1 MERFEQEYES
11 ELMYEEQNEEFQITD
26 AKTADWAIGKIAEER
41 KRRDFFVDC
50 AKAEIEKLKQQIED
64 AERKCEN
71 ATNFLS
77 GKLGQ
82 FLELEEV
89 PKKKA
94 TTQWSVQLP
103 AGKIV
108 KKLAKKEYVMADGG
122 AVTSAKSNETFLA
135 EVREIDPAF
144 IKTKEEVDWSAL
156 KKKLTMDDDGG
167 VMLKDT
173 GEYIDSLTTKETLP
187 SIEIKIND

>member
-11 ELMYEEQNEEFQITD
+11 ELMYEEQDEEFQIKD

-71 ATNFLS
+71 ATNYLS

-89 PKKKA
+89 PKKKT
-94 TTQWSVQLP
+94 TTQWLVQLP

-108 KKLAKKEYVMADGG
+108 KKLAKKEYIMADGG
-122 AVTSAKSNETFLA
+122 AVTSAKSNEAFLA

-144 IKTKEEVDWSAL
+144 IKTKEEVDLSAL
-156 KKKLTMDDDGG
+156 KKKLTMDEDGG
-167 VMLKDT
+167 VLLKDT
-173 GEYIDSLTTKETLP
+173 GEYIESLTTQETLP

>member
-11 ELMYEEQNEEFQITD
+11 ELMYEEQDEEFQIKD

-71 ATNFLS
+71 ATNYLS

-108 KKLAKKEYVMADGG
+108 KKLAKKEYIMADGG
-122 AVTSAKSNETFLA
+122 AVTSAKSNEAFLA

-156 KKKLTMDDDGG
+156 KKKLTMDEDGG
-167 VMLKDT
+167 VLLKDT
-173 GEYIDSLTTKETLP
+173 GEYIESLTTQETLP

>member
-26 AKTADWAIGKIAEER
+26 AKTADWAISKIAEER

-50 AKAEIEKLKQQIED
+50 ANAEIEKLKQQIDD
-64 AERKCEN
+64 AKRKCDN
-71 ATNFLS
+71 ATNYLS
-77 GKLGQ
+77 SKLGT
-82 FLELEEV
+82 FLELEDV

-108 KKLAKKEYVMADGG
+108 KKLAKKEYVMANGG
-122 AVTSAKSNETFLA
+122 EVTKAKSDEAFLT
-135 EVREIDPAF
+135 EIKEIDPTF

-156 KKKLTMDDDGG
+156 KKKLTMDEDGG
-167 VMLKDT
+167 VLMKDT
-173 GEYIDSLTTKETLP
+173 GEYIESLSTQETLP

>member
-11 ELMYEEQNEEFQITD
+11 ELMYEEQDEEFQIKD

-71 ATNFLS
+71 ATNYLS

-89 PKKKA
+89 PKKKT
-94 TTQWSVQLP
+94 TTQWLVQLP
-103 AGKIV
+103 AGKII
-108 KKLAKKEYVMADGG
+108 KKLAKKEYIMADGG
-122 AVTSAKSNETFLA
+122 AVTSAKSNEAFLA
-135 EVREIDPAF
+135 EVKEIDPAF

-156 KKKLTMDDDGG
+156 KKKLTMDEDGG
-167 VMLKDT
+167 VLLKDT
-173 GEYIDSLTTKETLP
+173 GEYIESLTTQETLP